1 MDYFKN
7 ILKVIFCS
15 LVFFVINIKGYIIDF
30 IIISVIYKISIL
42 KLFNLFKIKVLYF
55 YFLI

>member
-42 KLFNLFKIKVLYF
+42 KLFNLFKI
-55 YFLI
+55 